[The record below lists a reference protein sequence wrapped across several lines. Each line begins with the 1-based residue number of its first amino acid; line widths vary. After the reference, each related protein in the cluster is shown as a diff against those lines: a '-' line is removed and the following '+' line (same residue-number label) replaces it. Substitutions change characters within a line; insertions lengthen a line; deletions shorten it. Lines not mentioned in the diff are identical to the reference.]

1 MEQITPFD
9 TSRYSAER
17 AAIAARRVFLFSGKW
32 PHELVKDH
40 SPHIWNVKLSEEFAT
55 LVRLSVESHKVELG
69 NVLQR
74 LKEITLKHPNEEPKC
89 LNRDD
94 ISQVRAWLRTEGV
107 DSHPRFPRRSAGGE
121 DGNDANRVPS
131 GAASAIRAGT
141 AAFSDITSDSSLD
154 FNYYSSDDEEANE
167 SSTIQIKSEDDAPFA
182 PRPNPVTRPFSSNP
196 SSSRASEPG
205 PSASQPPSRPNAR
218 TGTTPSNNTAPSTPL
233 RVSDSVNAHFQESL
247 RRAAMTNSA
256 SRPRP
261 QASPS
266 RSVARPN
273 NTSQA
278 GPSTTPSRTT
288 PSHQASPSLNR
299 TSATEPRRNASSDRS
314 QVNQSTQSTSQQQP
328 SATIN
333 PPRLNAQASNNPV
346 PRALNT
352 PVTSASSSNVASSP
366 TRAREPRSTTNLR
379 PAPITDVPTGSA
391 LHRLDG
397 SFDTYR
403 HARGNA
409 SSSASLETGI
419 SSVSTPNRPDVLSNV
434 GLTSSNSTPATART
448 RRDIQP
454 PTRQTHDLPLSA
466 VLNPDLSR
474 KRPLEP
480 TTQVT
485 YQTPERPGV
494 SSAATGTNSGSSNER
509 PPQAGT
515 GNATRVNTASS
526 SQPAPTSR
534 TQAANAIPAQTNCSW
549 TIGNARKRQR
559 LNDPT
564 GRSISLDDISDFDAT
579 LPNGECFKRHL
590 REWHA
595 WAEPH
600 AKNIDQKLV
609 EIVGHIHSV
618 SNLYQTNSAKR
629 ENAMNQIQAAK
640 QSLEENQAVITKNRK
655 IIAVLEEESQG
666 DVLAQE
672 YLDKRKG
679 LLKEHELVHRS
690 FQYELTSA
698 QTILEEIDLQ
708 HPTLERKL
716 GELVEDEAT
725 LRKKKKSLSS
735 AIKKWEF
742 QTDLMEAD
750 GGWAKAMGRWSAGA

>member
-1 MEQITPFD
+1 MEQTTPFD

-74 LKEITLKHPNEEPKC
+74 LKEITLKHPNQEPKC

-94 ISQVRAWLRTEGV
+94 ISDVRAWLRTEGV
-107 DSHPRFPRRSAGGE
+107 DSHPRFPRRSAGG
-121 DGNDANRVPS
+121 VPL
-131 GAASAIRAGT
+131 GASAIRAGT

-154 FNYYSSDDEEANE
+154 FNYYSSDDEEAND
-167 SSTIQIKSEDDAPFA
+167 SSTIQIKSEDDAPVA

-196 SSSRASEPG
+196 PSSRASEPG
-205 PSASQPPSRPNAR
+205 PSASQPPSRSNAR
-218 TGTTPSNNTAPSTPL
+218 TGTTPSSNTVPSTPL

-299 TSATEPRRNASSDRS
+299 PAASEPRRNASSDRS

-328 SATIN
+328 S
-333 PPRLNAQASNNPV
+333 
-346 PRALNT
+346 
-352 PVTSASSSNVASSP
+352 
-366 TRAREPRSTTNLR
+366 
-379 PAPITDVPTGSA
+379 
-391 LHRLDG
+391 
-397 SFDTYR
+397 
-403 HARGNA
+403 
-409 SSSASLETGI
+409 
-419 SSVSTPNRPDVLSNV
+419 TPNRPDVLSNV
-434 GLTSSNSTPATART
+434 GSTLTTARP
-448 RRDIQP
+448 RHDIQP

-466 VLNPDLSR
+466 VLNPDVSR

-480 TTQVT
+480 TTPVT

-494 SSAATGTNSGSSNER
+494 SSAATGTNAGSSNER
-509 PPQAGT
+509 LPQAGT
-515 GNATRVNTASS
+515 GNATRANTASS
-526 SQPAPTSR
+526 SQLAPTSR
-534 TQAANAIPAQTNCSW
+534 TQAPNAMPAQTNCLW

-564 GRSISLDDISDFDAT
+564 GRSIRLDDISDFDAT
-579 LPNGECFKRHL
+579 LVR
-590 REWHA
+590 
-595 WAEPH
+595 
-600 AKNIDQKLV
+600 
-609 EIVGHIHSV
+609 
-618 SNLYQTNSAKR
+618 
-629 ENAMNQIQAAK
+629 
-640 QSLEENQAVITKNRK
+640 SLEHVVIG
-655 IIAVLEEESQG
+655 SC
-666 DVLAQE
+666 
-672 YLDKRKG
+672 
-679 LLKEHELVHRS
+679 
-690 FQYELTSA
+690 
-698 QTILEEIDLQ
+698 
-708 HPTLERKL
+708 
-716 GELVEDEAT
+716 
-725 LRKKKKSLSS
+725 
-735 AIKKWEF
+735 
-742 QTDLMEAD
+742 
-750 GGWAKAMGRWSAGA
+750 